1 MKIAIINKSD
11 NIGGAAI
18 AEYRIMK
25 ALEACGAEVT
35 MLVAEKKTDDP
46 NVLPAASTAW
56 IKSEFLRER
65 LGIFLRN
72 GIRRDT
78 LFKIDT
84 GDGGLPLWR
93 HPAVAGADAVMLGWI
108 NQGLLSLKG
117 IERIVATGKPVVWTM
132 HDMWSMTGICHH
144 AYSCT
149 GFRSKCLSCPLLT
162 ASGAKKTMAW
172 KTWKMKKRAYGDGNI
187 KFVSVSHWL
196 ADRGRESSLLCD
208 AGIAVIPNPIKIDKS
223 LTGIEKNDGRF
234 RIAFGAARIDDE
246 VKGFPILAEASRIL
260 KKKYPGLATTTELHL
275 FGGIKNPALLDT
287 LLLPVKYHGMLDG
300 SDVNSLLSSCDA
312 VVSTSLY
319 ETMGYTLLEGQAYG
333 AVPVSFGRG
342 GQRDVI
348 KHRQTGFLAEFE
360 EDIATAAGNIADGLA
375 WAAENRNAEMRRR
388 MLESVEERFSP
399 EAVGNAYLNLL
410 KRDCILIKSKPY
422 IAI

>member
-11 NIGGAAI
+11 TTGGAAV

-35 MLVAEKKTDDP
+35 MLVAEKLTADP
-46 NVLPAASTAW
+46 NVLPAASTAQ

-72 GIRRDT
+72 GLRRDT

-108 NQGLLSLKG
+108 NQGLLSLRG
-117 IERIVATGKPVVWTM
+117 IERIAAMGKPVVWTM
-132 HDMWSMTGICHH
+132 HDMWNMTGICHH
-144 AYSCT
+144 AYSCQ
-149 GFRSKCLSCPLLT
+149 GFKSDCRLCPLLA
-162 ASGAKKTMAW
+162 ASGAEKTMAL
-172 KTWKMKKRAYGDGNI
+172 KTWMMKKRAYGAGDI
-187 KFVSVSHWL
+187 KFVSVSQWL
-196 ADRGRESSLLCD
+196 ADRGRESSLLRD
-208 AGIAVIPNPIKIDKS
+208 ADITVIPNPIKIDKS
-223 LTGIEKNDGRF
+223 LTGTEKDSGRF

-260 KKKYPGLATTTELHL
+260 KEKYPRLAAATELHL

-287 LLLPVKYHGMLDG
+287 LHLPVKYHGMLGG
-300 SDVNSLLSSCDA
+300 SDVNRLLSSCNA

-348 KHRQTGFLAEFE
+348 EHCQTGFLAEFVE
-360 EDIATAAGNIADGLA
+360 YIADAAGNIADGLA
-375 WAAENRNAEMRRR
+375 WAAENGDAEMRRR
-388 MLESVEERFSP
+388 MLESVKTRFSP
-399 EAVGNAYLNLL
+399 EAVGNAYLDLL
-410 KRDCILIKSKPY
+410 KKTAFS
-422 IAI
+422 